1 MGISKINKNN
11 IVGHNS
17 DSINGILTP
26 IIFREVLFT
35 RFNLRDL
42 NPASATKKKRNPF
55 GLRFF
60 FVVNS
65 EFSYFMWRITFS

>member
-42 NPASATKKKRNPF
+42 NPASATKRKRNPF
-55 GLRFF
+55 GLRFL